1 MWSKNSWRGGAY
13 GNIDRDD
20 MRHGGKWLLRWKS
33 VFNELNMSIVGVIGL
48 KEKHKQSQQKIKNE
62 ENLNFI
68 VFHYSFF
75 YSNITQY
82 FIYRYS
88 HLIKTPTNKI

>member
-1 MWSKNSWRGGAY
+1 
-13 GNIDRDD
+13 
-20 MRHGGKWLLRWKS
+20 
-33 VFNELNMSIVGVIGL
+33 MSIVGVIGL
-48 KEKHKQSQQKIKNE
+48 KEKHKQSQQKIKKNK

-68 VFHYSFF
+68 VFHCSFF

-88 HLIKTPTNKI
+88 QLIKTPTNKI